1 MGDSQLKHIE
11 LRIEEYQDRLR
22 ESIVTGRVDRAVK
35 VSAQLTVLV
44 NDYREAVFEMFEEGK
59 ENV

>member
-11 LRIEEYQDRLR
+11 LWIEDYQDMLR
-22 ESIVTGRVDRAVK
+22 ESIVDGRVDRAVR
-35 VSAQLTVLV
+35 VSEELTLIVKA
-44 NDYREAVFEMFEEGK
+44 YREAVFEMFEEGK

>member
-11 LRIEEYQDRLR
+11 LWIEEYQDRLR
-22 ESIVTGRVDRAVK
+22 EAIVTGRVDRAIK
-35 VSAQLTVLV
+35 VSEQLTLIVK
-44 NDYREAVFEMFEEGK
+44 DYKKAVFEMFEEGK